1 MDTQDP
7 KLWGQYFESLLL
19 IKAELLYSHVPL
31 KRQLMVSRNVF
42 CRAKRTSMATIPPPK
57 PPPASPKEPLLTLLL
72 PPWEGLILS
81 PTHPKMLAGGA
92 LINGQY

>member
-31 KRQLMVSRNVF
+31 KQQLMVSRNVF
-42 CRAKRTSMATIPPPK
+42 CRAKRTSMATIPPPSL
-57 PPPASPKEPLLTLLL
+57 PLPAPRSHSL
-72 PPWEGLILS
+72 PSYCLPGR
-81 PTHPKMLAGGA
+81 G
-92 LINGQY
+92 

>member
-31 KRQLMVSRNVF
+31 KQQLMVSRNVF
-42 CRAKRTSMATIPPPK
+42 CRAKRTSFAAFPPQTSPCQPQGATPYPPT
-57 PPPASPKEPLLTLLL
+57 ASL
-72 PPWEGLILS
+72 
-81 PTHPKMLAGGA
+81 GGA
-92 LINGQY
+92 DPFPNAPQNAGWWSIN